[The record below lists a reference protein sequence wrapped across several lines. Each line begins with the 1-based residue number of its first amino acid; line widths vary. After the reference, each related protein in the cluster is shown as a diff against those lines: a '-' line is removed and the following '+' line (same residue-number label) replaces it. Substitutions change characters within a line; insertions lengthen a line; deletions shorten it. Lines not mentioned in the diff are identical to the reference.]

1 MTVNLSIEVQSYND
15 DLQSSTVDSVVS
27 IIDSYLV
34 DTDLGG
40 ARVSS
45 LPTKRKVW
53 TVNRSPHIFKKSR
66 EQFEQRKYKT
76 RISCV
81 CNSLGSSL
89 DLLNVLYSQE
99 YLGAGLK
106 AHLEFSS
113 AVPSY
118 N

>member
-1 MTVNLSIEVQSYND
+1 MTVNLSIEVQTYND

-27 IIDSYLV
+27 IIDSFIG
-34 DTDLGG
+34 DAGA

-81 CNSLGSSL
+81 CNSLDSSF

>member
-15 DLQSSTVDSVVS
+15 DLQSSTVASVVS
-27 IIDSYLV
+27 IIDSYLS
-34 DTDLGG
+34 DTGLGVS
-40 ARVSS
+40 RVSS

-66 EQFEQRKYKT
+66 EQFEQCKYRT

-81 CNSLGSSL
+81 CNSLNSSL

-106 AHLEFSS
+106 AHVEFSTP
-113 AVPSY
+113 VPMYS
-118 N
+118 

>member
-53 TVNRSPHIFKKSR
+53 TVNRRSLTSGLRSR
-66 EQFEQRKYKT
+66 YIQAIQFE
-76 RISCV
+76 
-81 CNSLGSSL
+81 
-89 DLLNVLYSQE
+89 
-99 YLGAGLK
+99 
-106 AHLEFSS
+106 
-113 AVPSY
+113 
-118 N
+118 

>member
-1 MTVNLSIEVQSYND
+1 MTVNLSIVVQTYND

-27 IIDSYLV
+27 IIDSFI
-34 DTDLGG
+34 GG
-40 ARVSS
+40 AARVSS

-76 RISCV
+76 CISCV
-81 CNSLGSSL
+81 CNSLNSSL

-99 YLGAGLK
+99 YLGVGLK
-106 AHLEFSS
+106 AHVEFITP
-113 AVPSY
+113 VPMYS
-118 N
+118 

>member
-1 MTVNLSIEVQSYND
+1 MTVNLSIEVQTYND

-27 IIDSYLV
+27 ILNSFIGDM
-34 DTDLGG
+34 GA

-81 CNSLGSSL
+81 CNSLNSSL

-106 AHLEFSS
+106 AHEEFSTP
-113 AVPSY
+113 VPVYS
-118 N
+118 